1 MFACPPRSWSLSK
14 QVPFYTPTR
23 KHFKRSNQFTSVI
36 TDVDS
41 NGMNAFKELKLRS
54 INQRLEVIF
63 SNTCDTT
70 IGLQKDL
77 IFHRSARKVVT

>member
-1 MFACPPRSWSLSK
+1 MFACPLHSLLLCK
-14 QVPFYTPTR
+14 QASFYIPTR
-23 KHFKRSNQFTSVI
+23 KHFKRSDQFTSVI
-36 TDVDS
+36 TDVNS
-41 NGMNAFKELKLRS
+41 NGMNAFEELQLRS